1 MATTLAQI
9 AQYLDNRGWDYELQK
24 ANSQIITGYKAQ
36 NVERFFIVIQ
46 LQEEGEYLS
55 VFVPELL
62 QVKDHVYK
70 GVVFQTMLAIA
81 WSVKFL
87 RWEYDPRDGEIRA
100 SIGFALEDAALSDRQ
115 FNRVLDALIHLVDE
129 VAMPRLQ
136 AVLATGNDPGVSE
149 MAQDIA
155 AALAQLLP
163 DGSLEAL
170 QQAIASQLQSRSD
183 GE

>member
-1 MATTLAQI
+1 MATTLAEI
-9 AQYLDNRGWDYELQK
+9 GQYLDNRGWNYDLQE
-24 ANSQIITGYKAQ
+24 ANSQIITGYKAE
-36 NVERFFIVIQ
+36 NVEQFLMVIQ

-100 SIGFALEDAALSDRQ
+100 SIGFALEDAALTERQ
-115 FNRVLDALIHLVDE
+115 FNRVLNALIHLVDE

-136 AVLATGNDPGVSE
+136 AVLATGNDPGDPE
-149 MAQDIA
+149 MEQDIA

-163 DGSLEAL
+163 EGSLEAL
-170 QQAIASQLQSRSD
+170 QPAIASRLQSRL
-183 GE
+183 EAE